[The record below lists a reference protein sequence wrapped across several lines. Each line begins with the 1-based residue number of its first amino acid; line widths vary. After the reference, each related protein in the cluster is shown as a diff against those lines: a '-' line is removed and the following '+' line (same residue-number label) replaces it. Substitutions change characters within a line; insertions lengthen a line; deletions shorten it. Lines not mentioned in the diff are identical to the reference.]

1 MTNRI
6 HVGLVL
12 VLGMCNSYAAST
24 PIPQTNYMVQ
34 SISSYNANHPVA
46 NAFDNDTTTW
56 WAIYDANGFSLP
68 GIVEL
73 NLGAFHDVSGI
84 SYLPNPANSTEK
96 ALGYEIYV
104 SVDGIH

>member
-46 NAFDNDTTTW
+46 NAFDNDIDIRSMPSKIKHQT
-56 WAIYDANGFSLP
+56 SLL
-68 GIVEL
+68 V
-73 NLGAFHDVSGI
+73 
-84 SYLPNPANSTEK
+84 
-96 ALGYEIYV
+96 
-104 SVDGIH
+104 